1 MAVTPLTSPC
11 TTAAT
16 RNAVNRGNP
25 STRTTPSTS
34 NTPVPLAVSSLVR
47 QDTRRTFSSLPGRHV
62 HKRETHSRPIPR
74 EGTSYVTRGLRV
86 GVWGLKIPSSH
97 LPSLCGTGR
106 PSHNLVDAAVPRG
119 TWDSSGR
126 RRTDGQ
132 TGRVSSGRR
141 GADISPNECM
151 CDRLA
156 IKCACRGR
164 RRDGGRAGGG
174 CVLWCEAM

>member
-1 MAVTPLTSPC
+1 MLFTGETSPRGPPHLRQTPPC
-11 TTAAT
+11 PRRVQPCKTRHEACLFFSSGAT
-16 RNAVNRGNP
+16 RTQARN
-25 STRTTPSTS
+25 TPS
-34 NTPVPLAVSSLVR
+34 A
-47 QDTRRTFSSLPGRHV
+47 
-62 HKRETHSRPIPR
+62 HSRK
-74 EGTSYVTRGLRV
+74 GTSYVTRGLRV

-97 LPSLCGTGR
+97 LPSLRGTGR
-106 PSHNLVDAAVPRG
+106 PSHNLVDAAVPGG

-156 IKCACRGR
+156 IKCACRGW